1 LIQSIRGYMN
11 NISATLNKIFVRNLE
26 GSDLMEIFFVTA
38 VASILAIR
46 GFLHLTGYPQFSP
59 GNLHIAHV
67 LVAMIILVLE
77 LS

>member
-1 LIQSIRGYMN
+1 MN
-11 NISATLNKIFVRNLE
+11 NISATFNRIFVRNLE

-67 LVAMIILVLE
+67 LVGGLFMLVAMIILVLE